1 MSGRLEIILT
11 LIMNKLRKFLV
22 VGVMVLSVISM
33 SGLVIA
39 PSVQASA
46 SAGDLIKMD
55 GLSAVYYLSDNG
67 KRYVFPNSTVYNSWY
82 SDFSGVV
89 TIPASELQSYPLGG
103 NVTMRPGTKLIKIT
117 TDPSVYA
124 VEPNG
129 VLRKIGSEAQASA
142 LYGSNWNKRI
152 VDVADSYFVNYS
164 LGTALPDGQI
174 PAGSLVK
181 NASGASVYY
190 YDGTNYRMVSS
201 EAALTANRLWLSNVL
216 TVTNTL
222 TAGGTAIAGME
233 TALVKTSQNAAVSG
247 PVSTG
252 SGLMVSL
259 NSTTATSASVPKNGT
274 RVPFAKYNLTASND
288 GDIVVD
294 AITIKRTGLSDYTAF
309 TGTGKVWM
317 EKNGVRVTAQKTMS
331 SNDEAILTFTPAL
344 TISAGQ
350 TVTLEVLASLN
361 GATGNAALS
370 IVSAAAVSAGKAS
383 VTGSFPVVGNLMSF
397 TDYNV
402 APVKF
407 DGADST
413 KTLKVGDTKADFGS
427 FDLSFATTSK
437 DVIFKSIML
446 KNTGAEDLAK
456 STANLY
462 LEKNGTAISGNAT
475 VDGRYATFTL
485 NNGGLLLEKGD
496 SITVKVKGDV
506 MAKENTSTS
515 TIFNLNKA
523 EDISIVESNTGFGA
537 EIILTD
543 TVMDSVVVSSG
554 AISSTKKSTTPSD
567 TEVIKG
573 AKAVVSLIANV
584 RADEAITADG
594 LKIAYTGATT
604 TSFENAKV
612 YVNGYLL
619 GSFDPATS
627 PSLVDS
633 SVNFNKGDNEV
644 KVTVDV
650 KTDAVAGSNIKFSID
665 SATFLA
671 SLSPEYV
678 SSGNAIASG
687 DINGSPEGAK
697 ITVQGADLTVV
708 RNDGLADGNKIV
720 KGVKDITLAK
730 YNVKAIYDNVTITSI
745 TLDAN
750 TSGNTKIND
759 SSVYDMK
766 LFVDGV
772 QIGSTRDF
780 NAGATFSSL
789 SYTIAKDSIKTI
801 ELKGSFD
808 TANTGYL
815 KTNLNVYGED
825 SRGKAI
831 SKVGYASA
839 DNSITAEGTLTV
851 AKGADTKV
859 SSILLAKAGV
869 EQEIAQYKLTA
880 VDDAANVTEL
890 TVTTSAAI
898 DPRISEYRIYDGA
911 TLVATDNPIN
921 GSVTFKI
928 TGDKLI
934 VPANGNKT
942 VTMKA
947 VFNTITSKN
956 QTAGTLQANLTG
968 YKFKSSAGTET
979 ATTTLTNLAN
989 TMTVRKTMPTFALIS
1004 GVTGGQG
1011 SMQPVLTFSITADA
1025 NEDVIIDSLT
1035 VTESGSTGAKA
1046 STSQYYL
1053 YDGDTQKAATNTS
1066 LTLVPT
1072 TALTIA
1078 KGTTKTLVVKADTSN
1093 IAVDQNF
1100 GLMLENTSTNVLWSE
1115 YFVEGNATTTGAT
1128 LSGFPLSG
1136 ATMKY

>member
-1 MSGRLEIILT
+1 
-11 LIMNKLRKFLV
+11 MNKLRKFLV

-39 PSVQASA
+39 PNVQASA
-46 SAGDLIKMD
+46 SAGDLIKMS

-67 KRYVFPNSTVYNSWY
+67 KRYVFPDSTTYFSWY
-82 SDFSGVV
+82 NDFKGVV
-89 TIPASELQSYPLGG
+89 TIPQTELQSYPLGG
-103 NVTMRPGTKLIKIT
+103 NVTMRPGTKLIKVT

-142 LYGSNWNKRI
+142 LYGTSWNKRI
-152 VDVADSYFVNYS
+152 VDVADSNFFNYTVGATLS
-164 LGTALPDGQI
+164 DGQI

-190 YDGTNYRMVSS
+190 YDGSAYRSIAS
-201 EAALTANRLWLSNVL
+201 EAALTANRFNMSNVL

-222 TAGGTAIAGME
+222 TAGGSAITGME
-233 TALVKTSQNAAVSG
+233 TALVKTSQGGTTTG
-247 PVSTG
+247 PVATG

-259 NSTTATSASVPKNGT
+259 NAATPAAISVPTNGT

-288 GDIVVD
+288 GNVIVD
-294 AITIKRTGLSDYTAF
+294 AITLKRSGLSNYSAF
-309 TGTGKVWM
+309 SGTGKVWM
-317 EKNGVRVTAQKTMS
+317 EKDGVRITSQKTMS
-331 SNDEAILTFTPAL
+331 SNDEVILTFTPAL
-344 TISAGQ
+344 SINAGQ
-350 TVTLEVLASLN
+350 TVSLDVLASLN
-361 GATGNAALS
+361 AATGNAALS
-370 IVSAAAVSAGKAS
+370 IVSASAISAGKAS
-383 VTGSFPVVGNLMSF
+383 ITGSFPVAGNLMSF
-397 TDYNV
+397 TDYSV
-402 APVKF
+402 AQVKF
-407 DGADST
+407 DGADGT

-437 DVIFKSIML
+437 DVIFKAITL

-462 LEKNGTAISGNAT
+462 LEKNGTVISNTAA

-496 SITVKVKGDV
+496 NITVKVKGDV

-543 TVMDSVVVSSG
+543 TAMDSVVISSG

-573 AKAVVSLIANV
+573 AKGVVSLIANV

-594 LKIAYTGATT
+594 LKITYAGATS

-619 GSFDPATS
+619 GSFDPTVNAGGV
-627 PSLVDS
+627 SLVDS

-644 KVTVDV
+644 KITVDV
-650 KTDAVAGSNIKFSID
+650 KTDAVAGANVKFSID
-665 SATFLA
+665 SSTFLA

-678 SSGNAIASG
+678 SSGNSIVPG

-697 ITVQGADLTVV
+697 ITVQGADLTIV

-750 TSGNTKIND
+750 NSSNSKIND

-780 NAGATFSSL
+780 NGGATFSSL
-789 SYTIAKDSIKTI
+789 SYTINKDVIKTI
-801 ELKGSFD
+801 ELRGSFD

-831 SKVGYASA
+831 TKTGYVTA
-839 DNSITAEGTLTV
+839 DNQITGEGSLTV
-851 AKGADTKV
+851 AVGADSKV
-859 SSILLAKAGV
+859 DSILLAKAGV
-869 EQEIAQYKLTA
+869 EQEVAQYKLTA
-880 VDDAANVTEL
+880 VDDAANITEL

-898 DPRISEYRIYDGA
+898 DPRISEYRLYDGA
-911 TLVATDNPIN
+911 TLLSTDNPIN

-928 TGDKLI
+928 TSDKLI
-934 VPANGNKT
+934 VAANTNKT
-942 VTMKA
+942 VTVKA
-947 VFNTITSKN
+947 VFNPITSKN
-956 QTAGTLQANLTG
+956 QTAGTLRANLTG

-979 ATTTLTNLAN
+979 STSSKTNLAN
-989 TMTVRKTMPTFALIS
+989 TMTIRKTMPTFALVS

-1011 SMQPVLTFSITADA
+1011 SMQPVLTFNVTADA

-1035 VTESGSTGAKA
+1035 FTKSGSTSAKA
-1046 STSQYYL
+1046 STTQFYL
-1053 YDGDTQKAATNTS
+1053 YDGDTQKAATSTS
-1066 LTLVPT
+1066 TTLVPT

-1093 IAVDQNF
+1093 IAVDANF
-1100 GLMLENTSTNVLWSE
+1100 GMMLENTSTNVLWSE
-1115 YFVEGNATTTGAT
+1115 YFVEGNATTTGAS

-1136 ATMKY
+1136 STMKY